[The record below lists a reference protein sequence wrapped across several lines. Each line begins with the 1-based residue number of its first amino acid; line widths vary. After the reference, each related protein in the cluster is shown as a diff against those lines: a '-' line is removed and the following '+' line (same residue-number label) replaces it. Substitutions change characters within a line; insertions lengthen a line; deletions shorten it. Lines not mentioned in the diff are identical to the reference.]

1 MEKFFSGLKGSLKS
15 LSPFKA
21 WYSQSNSQRH
31 KLSLTFSVRLTG
43 NLLLSRNISLPG
55 ATDPDMK
62 HNIRMWKLS
71 GKRRQLCRAHDSQG
85 NPIYPAE
92 KPPHLPGCLCV
103 TQPPAAVRPVCKL
116 SLIRRRTGHGG
127 VWVLPLFRGQKEG
140 KDEGGNVQLRE
151 PPYKGL
157 DQATQHLGQG
167 SQGWGTRFL
176 VLMPWKW
183 TLQWAPGSTCP
194 LSSEEYSNNRV
205 YYLWRVYYIQNT
217 ELISTVWNYLPPPPQ
232 LPSFEVITP
241 RPSSLDEETEELKA
255 YITRLRKYS

>member
-1 MEKFFSGLKGSLKS
+1 
-15 LSPFKA
+15 
-21 WYSQSNSQRH
+21 
-31 KLSLTFSVRLTG
+31 
-43 NLLLSRNISLPG
+43 
-55 ATDPDMK
+55 MK
-62 HNIRMWKLS
+62 HNTRVWKLS
-71 GKRRQLCRAHDSQG
+71 GRRRRLRRAHDSQG
-85 NPIYPAE
+85 NPIHPAE
-92 KPPHLPGCLCV
+92 KPPHLRGRLCV

-116 SLIRRRTGHGG
+116 SLMRRRMGHGG
-127 VWVLPLFRGQKEG
+127 VWILPLFRGQKER
-140 KDEGGNVQLRE
+140 KDEGCNSGNLPTR
-151 PPYKGL
+151 GW
-157 DQATQHLGQG
+157 DQATQHLEWGP
-167 SQGWGTRFL
+167 QGWGTHFL

-183 TLQWAPGSTCP
+183 TLQWVPGSTCP